1 MLKNAKYG
9 LIKRLALSVLCICIA
24 FGATSI
30 YANDET
36 IDGTSEVSETI
47 TLYGKYAVTSENAAR
62 VLNSVQSS
70 ADSSK
75 QYEYIQIS
83 KVRNIGEG
91 EKISAAFEFYAESEG
106 IYDFSGI
113 LSAYNSQWYSEYSI
127 SVNNSEPVD
136 AANMIKPET
145 TPTSIATGLVE
156 CDFREVYLKRGFNS
170 IMFIAD
176 KQRTASDGG
185 LYLYLSS
192 LTFTKS
198 ADTSDNVS
206 IDYKNYVL
214 THIDNLAKPS
224 DFNISPNAETGS
236 ILIQTSTM
244 TNYKGYVLNY
254 TFTAPKDGF
263 YNLSGFINGY
273 KSAYVSPF
281 SISFDE
287 REPEKIADLIAA
299 KRAVADGTITSMAA
313 ANYKLGTVYLNG
325 GIHTLK
331 ITVDT
336 SINNGAGAG
345 YKLQFGKTGQNF
357 ILEYITNQDG
367 AEKLAL
373 EGNDCV
379 YNTAELK
386 NTAKET
392 PQNID
397 GDVYL
402 YNGTAADSGQT
413 YTFDFYPIAKTSG
426 YYNMTY
432 TGTCNSNYYC
442 QPTIKVGESKAED
455 IAELKSLAADNG
467 TQNYDIG
474 SVWLDTGVNK
484 VTVSFKG
491 HTKATANTD
500 NPAYNIRIGKMSFEK
515 KTEDIFIT
523 AESPLYYIGTSKQVR
538 GGGNS
543 AVERSTYIYVDT
555 TDSKNAPS
563 YSLYVPKSGEYD
575 FTVIANGLLKDITFD
590 SAVTVGVI
598 SSTAGNDYVD
608 EHKTDKVQ
616 LSKGLHTLTVN
627 MKTAADSS
635 AKFNLDYIK
644 AAAIPESF
652 KIKAVN
658 AQRYEREPG
667 GTAYPNSRSIVLNAV
682 NTEQGEKS
690 VTVII
695 AEYDKNTGVLCGMFA
710 KDETLESGNNFINY
724 DLTDELTQGI
734 FENEV
739 KVMMFENTQNIRP
752 VMQRVDFASK
762 GQA

>member
-1 MLKNAKYG
+1 MLKNAKCG
-9 LIKRLALSVLCICIA
+9 LSKRLLVCVICFCVAICTLA
-24 FGATSI
+24 A
-30 YANDET
+30 YAEGNGSPDDT
-36 IDGTSEVSETI
+36 TEVIILYGRDAVTGSETRRSINVDAKKNTEYVALNIPKDSI
-47 TLYGKYAVTSENAAR
+47 TEN
-62 VLNSVQSS
+62 
-70 ADSSK
+70 
-75 QYEYIQIS
+75 S
-83 KVRNIGEG
+83 KVTAE
-91 EKISAAFEFYAESEG
+91 FEFYAKEEG
-106 IYDFSGI
+106 VYNLTGI
-113 LSAYNSQWYSEYSI
+113 ISKYVTVDNWVSPYSI
-127 SVNNSEPVD
+127 SVND
-136 AANMIKPET
+136 GQLTAADKLSGFSQTDGGYGNALMDVNL
-145 TPTSIATGLVE
+145 GM
-156 CDFREVYLKRGFNS
+156 VYLKNGINKIELTS
-170 IMFIAD
+170 D
-176 KQRTASDGG
+176 KASQYGQTILLHIG
-185 LYLYLSS
+185 S

-198 ADTSDNVS
+198 ADVSDNVS
-206 IDYKNYVL
+206 IDYKNYTL
-214 THIDNLAKPS
+214 THIDDCARPS
-224 DFNISPNAETGS
+224 DFNISPNADTGS

-397 GDVYL
+397 GDIYL

-442 QPTIKVGESKAED
+442 QPTIKVGESKAAD

-474 SVWLDTGVNK
+474 SVWLDAGVNK

-616 LSKGLHTLTVN
+616 LSKGLHTLTIN

-724 DLTDELTQGI
+724 DLTSELTQGI
-734 FENEV
+734 FENKV
-739 KVMMFENTQNIRP
+739 KVMIFENTQNIRP

>member
-1 MLKNAKYG
+1 MFKNAKCG
-9 LIKRLALSVLCICIA
+9 LSKRLLVCVICLCVAICTLA
-24 FGATSI
+24 A
-30 YANDET
+30 YAEGD
-36 IDGTSEVSETI
+36 VSPDDTTEKI
-47 TLYGKYAVTSENAAR
+47 ILYGKDAVTGSETRRSINVDAKKNTEYVA
-62 VLNSVQSS
+62 LNIPK
-70 ADSSK
+70 DSIT
-75 QYEYIQIS
+75 ENS
-83 KVRNIGEG
+83 KVTAE
-91 EKISAAFEFYAESEG
+91 FEFYAKEEG
-106 IYDFSGI
+106 VYNLTGI
-113 LSAYNSQWYSEYSI
+113 ISKYVTVDNWVSPYSI
-127 SVNNSEPVD
+127 SVND
-136 AANMIKPET
+136 GQLTAADKLNGFSQTDGGYGNALMDVNLGT
-145 TPTSIATGLVE
+145 
-156 CDFREVYLKRGFNS
+156 VYLKNGINK
-170 IMFIAD
+170 IEIIAD
-176 KQRTASDGG
+176 KPSQYGKTILVHLG
-185 LYLYLSS
+185 S

-198 ADTSDNVS
+198 ADVSDNVS
-206 IDYKNYVL
+206 IDYKNYTL
-214 THIDNLAKPS
+214 THIDDCARPS
-224 DFNISPNAETGS
+224 DFNISPNADTGS

-402 YNGTAADSGQT
+402 YNGTAADSGQA

-442 QPTIKVGESKAED
+442 QPTIKVGESKAAD

-608 EHKTDKVQ
+608 EHKTDKIQ

-667 GTAYPNSRSIVLNAV
+667 GTVYPNSRSIVLNAV

-724 DLTDELTQGI
+724 DLTSELTQGI

>member
-9 LIKRLALSVLCICIA
+9 LIKRLLVCVICLCVAICTLAAYAEGSVSPDDTAEKIILYGRDA
-24 FGATSI
+24 VTG
-30 YANDET
+30 
-36 IDGTSEVSETI
+36 SETRRSINVDAKKNTEYVALNIPKDSI
-47 TLYGKYAVTSENAAR
+47 TEN
-62 VLNSVQSS
+62 
-70 ADSSK
+70 
-75 QYEYIQIS
+75 S
-83 KVRNIGEG
+83 KVTAE
-91 EKISAAFEFYAESEG
+91 FEFYAKEEG
-106 IYDFSGI
+106 VYNLTGI
-113 LSAYNSQWYSEYSI
+113 ISKYVTVDNWVSPYSI
-127 SVNNSEPVD
+127 SVND
-136 AANMIKPET
+136 GQL
-145 TPTSIATGLVE
+145 TPADKLNGFSQTDGGYGNALMDVNLGT
-156 CDFREVYLKRGFNS
+156 VYLKNGINKIELTS
-170 IMFIAD
+170 D
-176 KQRTASDGG
+176 KASQYGKTILVHIG
-185 LYLYLSS
+185 S

-206 IDYKNYVL
+206 IDYKNYAL

-313 ANYKLGTVYLNG
+313 ANYKLGTVFLNG

-386 NTAKET
+386 NTA
-392 PQNID
+392 
-397 GDVYL
+397 
-402 YNGTAADSGQT
+402 
-413 YTFDFYPIAKTSG
+413 
-426 YYNMTY
+426 
-432 TGTCNSNYYC
+432 
-442 QPTIKVGESKAED
+442 ED

-474 SVWLDTGVNK
+474 SVWLDAGVNK
-484 VTVSFKG
+484 VTISFTG
-491 HTKATANTD
+491 HTKATAGTA
-500 NPAYNIRIGKMSFEK
+500 NPAYNIRLGKMSFEK

-555 TDSKNAPS
+555 TDSKNATS

-724 DLTDELTQGI
+724 DLTSELTQGM

-739 KVMMFENTQNIRP
+739 KVMMLENTQNIRP

>member
-9 LIKRLALSVLCICIA
+9 LSKRLLVCVICLCVAICTLAAYAEGSVSPDDTAEKIILYGRDA
-24 FGATSI
+24 VTG
-30 YANDET
+30 
-36 IDGTSEVSETI
+36 SETRRSINVDAKKNTEYVALNIPKDSI
-47 TLYGKYAVTSENAAR
+47 TEN
-62 VLNSVQSS
+62 
-70 ADSSK
+70 
-75 QYEYIQIS
+75 S
-83 KVRNIGEG
+83 KVTAE
-91 EKISAAFEFYAESEG
+91 FEFYAKEEG
-106 IYDFSGI
+106 VYNLTGI
-113 LSAYNSQWYSEYSI
+113 ISKYVTVDNWVSPYSI
-127 SVNNSEPVD
+127 SVND
-136 AANMIKPET
+136 GQL
-145 TPTSIATGLVE
+145 TPADKLNGFSQTDGGYGNTLMDVNLGT
-156 CDFREVYLKRGFNS
+156 VYLKNGINKIELTS
-170 IMFIAD
+170 D
-176 KQRTASDGG
+176 KASQYGKTILVHIG
-185 LYLYLSS
+185 S

-206 IDYKNYVL
+206 IDYKNYAL

-442 QPTIKVGESKAED
+442 QPTIKVGESKAAD

-474 SVWLDTGVNK
+474 SVWLDAGVNK
-484 VTVSFKG
+484 VTISFTG
-491 HTKATANTD
+491 HTKATAGTA

-695 AEYDKNTGVLCGMFA
+695 AEYDKSTGVLCGMFA
-710 KDETLESGNNFINY
+710 NDETLESGNNFINY
-724 DLTDELTQGI
+724 DLTSELTQGI

>member
-9 LIKRLALSVLCICIA
+9 LSKRLLVCVICLCVAICTLAAYAEGSVSPDDTAEKIILYGRDA
-24 FGATSI
+24 VTG
-30 YANDET
+30 
-36 IDGTSEVSETI
+36 SETRRSINVDAKKNTEYDALNIPKDSI
-47 TLYGKYAVTSENAAR
+47 TEN
-62 VLNSVQSS
+62 
-70 ADSSK
+70 
-75 QYEYIQIS
+75 S
-83 KVRNIGEG
+83 KVTAG
-91 EKISAAFEFYAESEG
+91 FEFYAKEEG
-106 IYDFSGI
+106 VYNLTGI
-113 LSAYNSQWYSEYSI
+113 ISKYVTVDNWVSPYSI
-127 SVNNSEPVD
+127 SVND
-136 AANMIKPET
+136 GQL
-145 TPTSIATGLVE
+145 TPADKLNGFSQTDGGYGNALMDVNLGT
-156 CDFREVYLKRGFNS
+156 VYLKNGINKIELTS
-170 IMFIAD
+170 D
-176 KQRTASDGG
+176 KASQYGQTILVHIG
-185 LYLYLSS
+185 S

-198 ADTSDNVS
+198 ADVSDNVS
-206 IDYKNYVL
+206 IDYKNYAL

-442 QPTIKVGESKAED
+442 QPTIKVGESKAAD

-474 SVWLDTGVNK
+474 SVWLDAGVNK
-484 VTVSFKG
+484 VTISFTG
-491 HTKATANTD
+491 HTKATAGTA
-500 NPAYNIRIGKMSFEK
+500 NPAYNIRIGKMSFSK

-724 DLTDELTQGI
+724 DLTSELTQGI

>member
-9 LIKRLALSVLCICIA
+9 LSKRLLVCVICFCVAICTLAVYAEGSVSPDDMAEKIILYGRDA
-24 FGATSI
+24 VTG
-30 YANDET
+30 
-36 IDGTSEVSETI
+36 SETRRSI
-47 TLYGKYAVTSENAAR
+47 SVDAKKNTEYVALNIPKDSINENSKVTAEFELYAKEEGVYNLTG
-62 VLNSVQSS
+62 
-70 ADSSK
+70 
-75 QYEYIQIS
+75 IIS
-83 KVRNIGEG
+83 KYVTVDNWV
-91 EKISAAFEFYAESEG
+91 SP
-106 IYDFSGI
+106 
-113 LSAYNSQWYSEYSI
+113 YSI
-127 SVNNSEPVD
+127 SVND
-136 AANMIKPET
+136 GQLTAADKLNGFSQTDGGYGNALMDVNLGK
-145 TPTSIATGLVE
+145 
-156 CDFREVYLKRGFNS
+156 VYLKNGINKIELTS
-170 IMFIAD
+170 D
-176 KQRTASDGG
+176 KASQYGQTILVHIG
-185 LYLYLSS
+185 S

-198 ADTSDNVS
+198 ADVSDNVS
-206 IDYKNYVL
+206 IDYKNYTL

-442 QPTIKVGESKAED
+442 QPTIKVGESKAAD

-474 SVWLDTGVNK
+474 SVWLDAGVNK
-484 VTVSFKG
+484 VTISFTG
-491 HTKATANTD
+491 HTKATAGTA

-724 DLTDELTQGI
+724 DLTSELTQGI

>member
-9 LIKRLALSVLCICIA
+9 LSKRLLVCVICLCVAICTLAAYAEGSVSPDDTAEKIILYGRDA
-24 FGATSI
+24 VTG
-30 YANDET
+30 
-36 IDGTSEVSETI
+36 SETRRSINVDAKKNTEYVALNIPKDSI
-47 TLYGKYAVTSENAAR
+47 TEN
-62 VLNSVQSS
+62 
-70 ADSSK
+70 
-75 QYEYIQIS
+75 S
-83 KVRNIGEG
+83 KVTAE
-91 EKISAAFEFYAESEG
+91 FEFYAKEEG
-106 IYDFSGI
+106 VYNLTGI
-113 LSAYNSQWYSEYSI
+113 ISKYVTVDNWVSPYSI
-127 SVNNSEPVD
+127 SVND
-136 AANMIKPET
+136 GQL
-145 TPTSIATGLVE
+145 TPADKLNGFSQTDGGYGNALMDVNLGK
-156 CDFREVYLKRGFNS
+156 VYLKNGINKIELTS
-170 IMFIAD
+170 D
-176 KQRTASDGG
+176 KASQYGKTILVHIG
-185 LYLYLSS
+185 S

-206 IDYKNYVL
+206 IDYKNYAL

-367 AEKLAL
+367 VEKLAL

-442 QPTIKVGESKAED
+442 QPTIKVGESKAAD

-474 SVWLDTGVNK
+474 SVWLDAGVNK
-484 VTVSFKG
+484 VTISFTG
-491 HTKATANTD
+491 HTKATAGTA
-500 NPAYNIRIGKMSFEK
+500 NPAYNIRIGKMSFSK

-695 AEYDKNTGVLCGMFA
+695 AEYDKNTGVICGMFA
-710 KDETLESGNNFINY
+710 KEETLESGNNFINY
-724 DLTDELTQGI
+724 DLTSELTQGI

>member
-9 LIKRLALSVLCICIA
+9 LIKRLLVCVICLCVAICTLAAYAEGSVSPDDTAEKIILYGRDA
-24 FGATSI
+24 VTG
-30 YANDET
+30 
-36 IDGTSEVSETI
+36 SETRRSINVDAKKNTEYVALNIPKDSI
-47 TLYGKYAVTSENAAR
+47 TEN
-62 VLNSVQSS
+62 
-70 ADSSK
+70 
-75 QYEYIQIS
+75 S
-83 KVRNIGEG
+83 KVTAE
-91 EKISAAFEFYAESEG
+91 FEFYAKEEG
-106 IYDFSGI
+106 VYNLTGI
-113 LSAYNSQWYSEYSI
+113 ISKYVTVDNWVSPYSI
-127 SVNNSEPVD
+127 SVND
-136 AANMIKPET
+136 GQL
-145 TPTSIATGLVE
+145 TPADKLNGFSQTDGGYGNALMDVNLGT
-156 CDFREVYLKRGFNS
+156 VYLKNGINKIELTS
-170 IMFIAD
+170 D
-176 KQRTASDGG
+176 KASQYGQTILVHIG
-185 LYLYLSS
+185 S

-198 ADTSDNVS
+198 ADVSDNVS
-206 IDYKNYVL
+206 IDYKNYAL

-432 TGTCNSNYYC
+432 TGTCDSNYYC
-442 QPTIKVGESKAED
+442 QPTIKVGESKAAD

-515 KTEDIFIT
+515 KT
-523 AESPLYYIGTSKQVR
+523 
-538 GGGNS
+538 
-543 AVERSTYIYVDT
+543 
-555 TDSKNAPS
+555 
-563 YSLYVPKSGEYD
+563 
-575 FTVIANGLLKDITFD
+575 
-590 SAVTVGVI
+590 
-598 SSTAGNDYVD
+598 
-608 EHKTDKVQ
+608 
-616 LSKGLHTLTVN
+616 
-627 MKTAADSS
+627 
-635 AKFNLDYIK
+635 
-644 AAAIPESF
+644 
-652 KIKAVN
+652 
-658 AQRYEREPG
+658 
-667 GTAYPNSRSIVLNAV
+667 
-682 NTEQGEKS
+682 
-690 VTVII
+690 
-695 AEYDKNTGVLCGMFA
+695 
-710 KDETLESGNNFINY
+710 
-724 DLTDELTQGI
+724 
-734 FENEV
+734 
-739 KVMMFENTQNIRP
+739 
-752 VMQRVDFASK
+752 
-762 GQA
+762 